1 MKGILTFILGM
12 VPLLLPAQQVL
23 TLEECLSLAEKNYP
37 LARQKV
43 LLEQQFQS
51 EVNILEM
58 QKLPKLDLNAQS
70 TYQSEVT
77 RIPIDLPNTTILPPN
92 KDQYRATLDVNQL
105 IYNGGSIAAN
115 ARLKE
120 AELKTRQQEVEVT
133 IYQVKER
140 VNGTFFNVLLLQ
152 EQEKLLDSKMELLEE
167 RFNEGVSAVKNGM
180 ALPSSNQLLQAE
192 MLLLEQQKIH
202 IKYERKKAIESLSSL
217 IFKEIDL
224 KDTLVKPE
232 ILLSSNNPLN
242 RPELRLFEYREHQLE
257 LSKELIDKEKSPSVM
272 GFAQAG
278 YGNPGLNM
286 LNNSFQD
293 FYMVGVK
300 FNWRIFDWGRAQ
312 EKKHSLEALKQVV
325 ATERD
330 TFVLNNE
337 IQLEDAWED
346 ISKYKEILHHDASI
360 VNLREEVIASKTSQ
374 FLNGTIT
381 SSAYIIDLNKL
392 YDAKI
397 NQKLTEIQWVM
408 SQTRYQLIKGDF

>member
-1 MKGILTFILGM
+1 MKGILIFILAM
-12 VPLLLPAQQVL
+12 VPLLVPAQQVL
-23 TLEECLSLAEKNYP
+23 TLEECLTLAETNYP

-51 EVNILEM
+51 EVNVLEL

-70 TYQSEVT
+70 TYQSDVT
-77 RIPIDLPNTTILPPN
+77 RIPIELPNADIQPPN

-115 ARLKE
+115 ARLKQ

-140 VNGTFFNVLLLQ
+140 VNGTYFKVLLLQ
-152 EQEKLLDSKMELLEE
+152 EQEKLLDSKMEILQE
-167 RFNEGVSAVKNGM
+167 RAKEAVSAIRNGM

-192 MLLLEQQKIH
+192 LLLLEQQKIH
-202 IKYERKKAIESLSSL
+202 LKYERKKALENLSSL
-217 IFKEIDL
+217 IFKNIAL
-224 KDTLVKPE
+224 SDTLLKPE
-232 ILLSSNNPLN
+232 ILLASNTPLN
-242 RPELRLFEYREHQLE
+242 RPELKLFEYKAQQLDI
-257 LSKELIDKEKSPSVM
+257 SKELIDKEKSPSLM

-286 LNNSFQD
+286 LDNSFQE
-293 FYMVGVK
+293 FYMVGLK
-300 FNWRIFDWGRAQ
+300 FNWRLFDWGKNQ
-312 EKKHSLEALKQVV
+312 EKKLGVEALKQVV
-325 ATERD
+325 ATEKE

-337 IQLEDAWED
+337 IQLQEAWED
-346 ISKYKEILHHDASI
+346 ISKYKEILEQDAAI
-360 VNLREEVIASKTSQ
+360 VNLREEVIASNTSQ
-374 FLNGTIT
+374 FQNGTIT

-397 NQKLTEIQWVM
+397 NQKLTEIQLVM
-408 SQTRYQLIKGDF
+408 SQAKYKLIKGDF

>member
-330 TFVLNNE
+330 TFVLNMLGR
-337 IQLEDAWED
+337 I
-346 ISKYKEILHHDASI
+346 
-360 VNLREEVIASKTSQ
+360 
-374 FLNGTIT
+374 
-381 SSAYIIDLNKL
+381 
-392 YDAKI
+392 
-397 NQKLTEIQWVM
+397 
-408 SQTRYQLIKGDF
+408 

>member
-1 MKGILTFILGM
+1 MKGILIFILAM
-12 VPLLLPAQQVL
+12 VPLLVPAQQVL
-23 TLEECLSLAEKNYP
+23 TLEECLTLAETNYP

-51 EVNILEM
+51 EVNVLEL

-70 TYQSEVT
+70 TYQSDVT
-77 RIPIDLPNTTILPPN
+77 RIPIELPNADIQPPN

-115 ARLKE
+115 ARLKQ

-140 VNGTFFNVLLLQ
+140 VNGTYFKVLLLQ
-152 EQEKLLDSKMELLEE
+152 EQEKLLDSKMKILQE
-167 RFNEGVSAVKNGM
+167 RAKEAVSAIRNGM

-192 MLLLEQQKIH
+192 LLLLEQQKVH
-202 IKYERKKAIESLSSL
+202 LKYERKKALESLSSL
-217 IFKEIDL
+217 TFKDIAL
-224 KDTLVKPE
+224 SDTLLKPE
-232 ILLSSNNPLN
+232 ILLASNTPLN
-242 RPELRLFEYREHQLE
+242 RPELKLFEYKAQQLDI
-257 LSKELIDKEKSPSVM
+257 SKELIDKEKSPSVM

-286 LNNSFQD
+286 LDNSFQE
-293 FYMVGVK
+293 FYMVGLK
-300 FNWRIFDWGRAQ
+300 FNWRLFDWGKNQ
-312 EKKHSLEALKQVV
+312 EKKLGVEALKQVV
-325 ATERD
+325 ATEKE

-337 IQLEDAWED
+337 IQLQEAWED
-346 ISKYKEILHHDASI
+346 ISKYREILEQDAAI
-360 VNLREEVIASKTSQ
+360 VNLREEVIASNTSQ
-374 FLNGTIT
+374 FQNGTIT

-397 NQKLTEIQWVM
+397 NQKLTEIQLVM
-408 SQTRYQLIKGDF
+408 SQAKYKLIKGDF

>member
-37 LARQKV
+37 LVRQKV

-180 ALPSSNQLLQAE
+180 ALPSSNQLIQAE
-192 MLLLEQQKIH
+192 MLLLEQQKVH
-202 IKYERKKAIESLSSL
+202 INYERKKAIESLSSL

-242 RPELRLFEYREHQLE
+242 RPELRLFEYKEHQLE

-293 FYMVGVK
+293 FYMVGLK

-312 EKKHSLEALKQVV
+312 EKKHSVEALKQVV

-346 ISKYKEILHHDASI
+346 ISKYKEILRHDASI

-374 FLNGTIT
+374 FQNGTIT

-397 NQKLTEIQWVM
+397 NQNLTEIQWVM
-408 SQTRYQLIKGDF
+408 SQARYQLIKGDF

>member
-1 MKGILTFILGM
+1 MKGILIFILAM
-12 VPLLLPAQQVL
+12 VPLLVPAQQVL
-23 TLEECLSLAEKNYP
+23 TLEECLTLAETNYP

-51 EVNILEM
+51 EVNVLEL

-77 RIPIDLPNTTILPPN
+77 RIPIELPNADIQPPN

-115 ARLKE
+115 ARLKQ

-140 VNGTFFNVLLLQ
+140 VNGTYFKVLLLQ
-152 EQEKLLDSKMELLEE
+152 EQEKLLDSKMEILQE
-167 RFNEGVSAVKNGM
+167 RAKEAVSAIRNGM

-192 MLLLEQQKIH
+192 LLLLEQQKIH
-202 IKYERKKAIESLSSL
+202 LKYERKKALENLSSL
-217 IFKEIDL
+217 IFKNIAL
-224 KDTLVKPE
+224 SDTLLKPE
-232 ILLSSNNPLN
+232 ILLASNTPLN
-242 RPELRLFEYREHQLE
+242 RPELKLFEYKAQQLDI
-257 LSKELIDKEKSPSVM
+257 SKELIDKEKSPSLM

-286 LNNSFQD
+286 LDNSFQE
-293 FYMVGVK
+293 FYMVGLK
-300 FNWRIFDWGRAQ
+300 FNWRLFDWGKNQ
-312 EKKHSLEALKQVV
+312 EKKLGVEALKQVV
-325 ATERD
+325 ATEKE

-337 IQLEDAWED
+337 IQLQEAWED
-346 ISKYKEILHHDASI
+346 ISKYKEILEQDAAI
-360 VNLREEVIASKTSQ
+360 VNLREEVIASNTSQ
-374 FLNGTIT
+374 FQNGTIT

-397 NQKLTEIQWVM
+397 NQKLTEIQLVM
-408 SQTRYQLIKGDF
+408 SQAKYKLIKGDF